1 MALPGDEAPAGIV
14 LGVSKALKPADYDK
28 VAIFQ
33 GCDSIW
39 VPGNDKYHMK
49 KPAINDRT
57 IITRQISGV

>member
-1 MALPGDEAPAGIV
+1 MALPGDEAPDGIV
-14 LGVSKALKPADYDK
+14 LGVSKALKLADYDK

-33 GCDSIW
+33 GCDGIW

-49 KPAINDRT
+49 KPALNNRT